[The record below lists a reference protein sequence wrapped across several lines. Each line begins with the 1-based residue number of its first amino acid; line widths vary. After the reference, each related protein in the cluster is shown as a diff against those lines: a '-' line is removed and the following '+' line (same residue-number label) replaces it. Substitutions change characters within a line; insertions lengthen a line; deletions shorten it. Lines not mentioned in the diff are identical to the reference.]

1 MRLRYK
7 LACVGVALLSAYA
20 VWVAVL
26 RSLPL
31 FQVQRVTVTG
41 LSGDAAPQIR
51 SALELTARGMTTTD
65 VSLARLRAAVAGYT
79 LVSGLRVDSELP
91 HGLRIRVI
99 ERRPFVRLDVD
110 RVIVAVSRDDRVLA
124 GLVPSRRLPLLRSM
138 RAPVDGTVSDPLTL
152 EEIALLAAAPRPLL
166 DHVYSVAVGSEGL
179 TVQLRDG
186 PAIYFGDDTL
196 PHAKWESA
204 AVVLANPTAHG
215 ASYID
220 VSLPSRPAAQVD
232 DPATRAASTAA
243 VGSTSTASA
252 ADLTQSVAS
261 SSTSG

>member
-31 FQVQRVTVTG
+31 FQVQSVTVTG

-51 SALELTARGMTTTD
+51 SALELTAREMTTTD
-65 VSLARLRAAVAGYT
+65 VSVARLRAAVANYT
-79 LVSGLRVDSELP
+79 LVADLRVTSDLP
-91 HGLRIRVI
+91 HGLHIRVI

-124 GLVPSRRLPLLRSM
+124 GLAPSRHLPLLRST
-138 RAPVDGTVSDPLTL
+138 RAPVGGTVSDPLTL
-152 EEIALLAAAPRPLL
+152 EEIALLAAAPEPVLA
-166 DHVYSVAVGSEGL
+166 HVYSVALGSEGL

-204 AVVLANPTAHG
+204 AVVLAEPTAHG

-232 DPATRAASTAA
+232 DPATRASSTPASGSTMTAVA
-243 VGSTSTASA
+243 TNPMQPVASGSTS
-252 ADLTQSVAS
+252 
-261 SSTSG
+261 G